1 MVRPQLSLLAG
12 VLLGAVLGFVF
23 IWLAVTFYGLLAVW
37 SPYSM
42 GWWKHHI
49 RAVMIGSQ
57 LLAVIPCV
65 VLLGLLLNRV
75 YKARPVLCSAM
86 SMSVVLLAIY
96 ADTLWT
102 PDLVGPTIRLT
113 WNLFLPF
120 LIGPPLVVFLM
131 RTARTNSRSRDA
143 LTGPRS
149 GQ

>member
-1 MVRPQLSLLAG
+1 MIRPQLRLLAG
-12 VLLGAVLGFVF
+12 VLLGAVIGFVF
-23 IWLAVTFYGLLAVW
+23 VWVAVTFYGLLAVW
-37 SPYSM
+37 SPYSI

-65 VLLGLLLNRV
+65 VILGLLLNRL
-75 YKARPVLCSAM
+75 YKTRPVLSAAT
-86 SMSVVLLAIY
+86 SMSVVILAIY

-120 LIGPPLVVFLM
+120 LIGPPLVVYLM
-131 RTARTNSRSRDA
+131 RTVRSNSRSCDQ
-143 LTGPRS
+143 